1 MASLVVKAKTPTS
14 AAGNKLRVQPV
25 MQRQRGLTLL
35 ELLVVLA
42 IIGFAMAGV
51 SLAMRDSGQTQLE
64 REAQRLTAQLEAA
77 RAQSRTSGVALIWR
91 TTADGYN
98 ITSAVA
104 GSGLNTRQEAWL
116 QPSTQ
121 AQVNTSTATAANLV
135 VLGPEPIIAPASITL
150 SLSPE
155 LSNAVNPAKL
165 QQLKQLRI
173 ATDGLRP
180 FQVVP

>member
-1 MASLVVKAKTPTS
+1 MANLAAKAKTPTS
-14 AAGNKLRVQPV
+14 AAGNKHAAQPV

-77 RAQSRTSGVALIWR
+77 RAQSRTSGMALIWR
-91 TTADGYN
+91 TTAEGYE
-98 ITSAVA
+98 ISSAVA
-104 GSGLNTRQEAWL
+104 NSGLATRQEAWL
-116 QPSTQ
+116 NPTTQ
-121 AQVNTSTATAANLV
+121 AQVSTVGANIPNGV
-135 VLGPEPIIAPASITL
+135 VLGPEPIMAPASITL
-150 SLSPE
+150 SISASHATSPTK
-155 LSNAVNPAKL
+155 V
-165 QQLKQLRI
+165 QQLQQLRI

>member
-1 MASLVVKAKTPTS
+1 
-14 AAGNKLRVQPV
+14 

-91 TTADGYN
+91 TTADGYD

-104 GSGLNTRQEAWL
+104 GSGLATRREAWL
-116 QPSTQ
+116 SPSTQ
-121 AQVNTSTATAANLV
+121 AQVNPNASSVNATATNWV

-150 SLSPE
+150 TVTAEPG
-155 LSNAVNPAKL
+155 NTVNTSRGTQQRPL
-165 QQLKQLRI
+165 QQLRI

-180 FQVVP
+180 FQVMP

>member
-1 MASLVVKAKTPTS
+1 
-14 AAGNKLRVQPV
+14 

-35 ELLVVLA
+35 ELLVVLT

-51 SLAMRDSGQTQLE
+51 SLAMRDSSQTQLE

-91 TTADGYN
+91 STPDGYE
-98 ITSAVA
+98 IVSAVA
-104 GSGLNTRQEAWL
+104 GSGLATRLVPWL
-116 QPSTQ
+116 SPTTQ
-121 AQVNTSTATAANLV
+121 ARVTTRASTLTAAATATNLI

-150 SLSPE
+150 FLPPE
-155 LSNAVNPAKL
+155 IGNSAKL
-165 QQLKQLRI
+165 QPSQQLQQLRI

>member
-1 MASLVVKAKTPTS
+1 
-14 AAGNKLRVQPV
+14 

-51 SLAMRDSGQTQLE
+51 SLAMRDSSQTQLE

-91 TTADGYN
+91 TTADGYD

-104 GSGLNTRQEAWL
+104 GSGLATRREAWL
-116 QPSTQ
+116 SPSTQ
-121 AQVNTSTATAANLV
+121 AHVNSIASNPNATATNWV

-150 SLSPE
+150 TVTAEPGNTV
-155 LSNAVNPAKL
+155 NANRAP
-165 QQLKQLRI
+165 QQQQSQQLRI

-180 FQVVP
+180 FQVMP